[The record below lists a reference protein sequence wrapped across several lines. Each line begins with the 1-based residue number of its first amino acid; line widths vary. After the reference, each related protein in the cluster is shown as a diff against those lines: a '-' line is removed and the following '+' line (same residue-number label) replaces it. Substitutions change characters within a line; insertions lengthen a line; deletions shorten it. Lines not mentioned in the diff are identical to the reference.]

1 MPLPCSRPV
10 SLRSRMRCSRRA
22 SNFSGNPKTAGPM
35 ARFCLPLSL
44 TVALSVAPARAADL
58 LQIYRDALANDAT
71 YGSARAA
78 RDAGLE
84 NLPQG
89 LAQILPTVNATAFT
103 QRNDI
108 NLSFRGAADASI
120 RQGDSNGYTVTLTQP
135 VFNWQ
140 NIQVYKEA
148 GFKAAQAEA
157 TFGQAT
163 QDLIVRVAQAYF
175 DVLASQDSLTFIQA
189 QKVAIS
195 EQLAQAKRNFEV
207 GTATITDTHEAQAR
221 YDLATSQE
229 IAAQGDLEIKKRTL
243 QQIVGKFPERLE
255 PLKPNVELNPPKP
268 NSMEEWASAANQGY
282 QAQAQEAGLEIAA
295 REIERIRAGHLP
307 TLSIVGTAGGSSSSI
322 STSTSV
328 NNNASDATS
337 RTIGL
342 QLAIPL
348 YAGGNVSSQVR
359 QAVAN
364 REKAQQDLEST
375 RRAAALAARQAY
387 VGVSNG
393 MAQVKALEAALVSS
407 RSALD
412 SNKLGYEVG
421 VRINI
426 DVLNAQQQVYSTLRD
441 LSKARYDTI
450 VNGLKLKAA
459 TGALGEADVQEVNRL
474 LGAN

>member
-1 MPLPCSRPV
+1 MP
-10 SLRSRMRCSRRA
+10 
-22 SNFSGNPKTAGPM
+22 
-35 ARFCLPLSL
+35 RFCLPLSL
-44 TVALSVAPARAADL
+44 TVALSVVPARAADL

-71 YGSARAA
+71 YASARAA

-84 NLPQG
+84 SLPQG
-89 LAQILPTVNATAFT
+89 LAQILPTVNASAFT
-103 QRNDI
+103 QSNNTNI
-108 NLSFRGAADASI
+108 SFRGAVDSQSLPI
-120 RQGDSNGYTVTLTQP
+120 PDSNRHGNSNGFTVTLTQP
-135 VFNWQ
+135 LFNWQ
-140 NIQVYKEA
+140 NVQLYKEA

-163 QDLIVRVAQAYF
+163 QDLVVRVAQAYF
-175 DVLASQDSLTFIQA
+175 DVLASQDSLAFIQA

-221 YDLATSQE
+221 FDLATSQE
-229 IAAQGDLEIKKRTL
+229 IAAQGDLEIKKRAL
-243 QQIVGKFPERLE
+243 QQIIGRFPERLE
-255 PLKPNVELNPPKP
+255 PLKPSIELSPPKP
-268 NSMEEWASAANQGY
+268 NSMEDWASAANQSY
-282 QAQAQEAGLEIAA
+282 QARAQEAALGIAV
-295 REIERIRAGHLP
+295 REIERVRAGHLP
-307 TLSIVGTAGGSSSSI
+307 TLNLVGSAGSSSSSI

-375 RRAAALAARQAY
+375 RRTAALSARQAF

-393 MAQVKALEAALVSS
+393 MAQVKALEAALIS
-407 RSALD
+407 RPSALD

-450 VNGLKLKAA
+450 VSGLKLKAA
-459 TGALGEADVQEVNRL
+459 TGTLGEADVEEVNRL